1 MLGQGQVESTTQT
14 GHWGQ
19 LLPGKVGSAGV
30 HFREIEGVEGVGRR
44 FQPFPSLAADKVNGV
59 ADDRGRA
66 IGQGTGQGWE
76 RNLRQTTFCRV
87 PVKQEAV
94 CEGSCRII
102 AAEADDAR
110 FGRDHSTVAAWTLE
124 GEAGFPCG
132 RGTIGQAQNIGVGV
146 PDFFGM
152 PEIVPGLEWKV
163 GPAGYDEHA
172 A

>member
-1 MLGQGQVESTTQT
+1 MLGQGQVESTSQT

-19 LLPGKVGSAGV
+19 LLPGKVGSAGL

-59 ADDRGRA
+59 ADERGRA

-76 RNLRQTTFCRV
+76 RNLRQTTLRRI
-87 PVKQEAV
+87 PGKQEAV
-94 CEGSCRII
+94 REGGGRII

-110 FGRDHSTVAAWTLE
+110 FGRDHSPVAAWTLE